1 MYNVFTTG
9 YSNKII
15 WYAVDEASSSITFQG
30 DSEIEPNLSFAS
42 VDNVHKNIY
51 FVHEV
56 GKYENFSHSAAVSRW
71 TIDEKKVDTYIPML
85 SKQEV
90 TLNIP

>member
-1 MYNVFTTG
+1 MYSVFTTG

-15 WYAVDEASSSITFQG
+15 WHSVDEDTLSITFKG

-56 GKYENFSHSAAVSRW
+56 EKYEDFSHSATVSRW
-71 TIDEKKVDTYIPML
+71 NIGYENKGDKNIPFVT
-85 SKQEV
+85 KQEV
-90 TLNIP
+90 NIP